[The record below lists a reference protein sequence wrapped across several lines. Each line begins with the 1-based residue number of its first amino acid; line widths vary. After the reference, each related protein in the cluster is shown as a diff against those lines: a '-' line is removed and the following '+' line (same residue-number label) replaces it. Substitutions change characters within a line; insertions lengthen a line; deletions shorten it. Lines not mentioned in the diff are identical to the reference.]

1 MHIVISLLRTV
12 AFCDTRFYK
21 LCHVCDNRFDKLCHV
36 LSYLK
41 LKKKKTVLPKKKKL
55 CMYMKAGMFFDNY
68 LKKGSKCVK
77 K

>member
-1 MHIVISLLRTV
+1 MIPDFINSVMFVITDLINSV
-12 AFCDTRFYK
+12 MFCLT
-21 LCHVCDNRFDKLCHV
+21 
-36 LSYLK
+36 SS
-41 LKKKKTVLPKKKKL
+41 KKKKTVLPKKKKIM